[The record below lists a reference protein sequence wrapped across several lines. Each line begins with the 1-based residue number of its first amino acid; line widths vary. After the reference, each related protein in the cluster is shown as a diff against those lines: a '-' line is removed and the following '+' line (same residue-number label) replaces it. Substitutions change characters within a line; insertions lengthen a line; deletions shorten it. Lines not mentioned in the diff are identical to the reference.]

1 MLELS
6 CHGLRGAAAGG
17 VYLFSTGLD
26 AIEVSLDFVC
36 AFFKTAVIQCV
47 SNFREPSLFAIDFH
61 LLPPGMSTFVWT
73 LY

>member
-36 AFFKTAVIQCV
+36 AFFKAAVIQLCIKFQGAV
-47 SNFREPSLFAIDFH
+47 TIRH
-61 LLPPGMSTFVWT
+61 
-73 LY
+73 